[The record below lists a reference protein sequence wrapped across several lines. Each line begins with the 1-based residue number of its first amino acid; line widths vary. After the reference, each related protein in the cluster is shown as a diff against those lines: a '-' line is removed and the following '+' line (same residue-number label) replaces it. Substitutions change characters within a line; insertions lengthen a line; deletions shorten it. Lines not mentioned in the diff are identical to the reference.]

1 MDFHQLKVFASV
13 FRHKSFTKASEEM
26 CVSQPTIS
34 EHIKNLEHEF
44 SCKLFDR
51 LGRAIAPTQRAEK
64 LYPKVL
70 RILDSATRLQEEFKA
85 DEGQVQGEL
94 IIGASTIPGTY
105 ILPRQAC
112 LFRQQFPA
120 TSFEIAIHDSREI
133 TEMVLN
139 HSLLCGV
146 VGARME
152 DQLHYVP
159 LTEDELVL
167 VVAPELANTT
177 NLSTY
182 DFGQLPLIMR
192 EQGSGTRESMSHL
205 LEQAGVSMDSLVVAA
220 TLGSSAAV
228 KEAAKAGLGAAWI
241 SRLAVQDALTRGEL
255 VEIQVPGLSRKRNF
269 YLVSHK
275 KRTLPHHY
283 QVFYEY
289 LRNSLRSGSKGE
301 LREDG
306 DF

>member
-44 SCKLFDR
+44 ACKLFDR
-51 LGRAIAPTQRAEK
+51 LGRAIAPTQRAER

-70 RILDSATRLQEEFKA
+70 RLLDNATRLQEEFKA
-85 DEGQVQGEL
+85 DEGQVLGKL

-105 ILPRQAC
+105 LLPHQAY
-112 LFRQQFPA
+112 LFRQQYPD
-120 TSFEIAIHDSREI
+120 TSFEITIHDSREVI
-133 TEMVLN
+133 GMVLN

-146 VGARME
+146 VGAKME

-167 VVAPELANTT
+167 VAAPGLISTQPLTT
-177 NLSTY
+177 ADLR
-182 DFGQLPLIMR
+182 QIPLIIR
-192 EQGSGTRESMSHL
+192 EEGSGTRESMIHL
-205 LEQAGVSMDSLVVAA
+205 LEQADISIDSIMVVA

-228 KEAAKAGLGAAWI
+228 KEAAKAGLGATWI
-241 SRLAVQDALTRGEL
+241 SRLAVQDALARGEL
-255 VEIQVPGLSRKRNF
+255 IEIQSPGLSRRRNF
-269 YLVSHK
+269 YLVTHK

-283 QVFYEY
+283 QVFYQY
-289 LRNSLRSGSKGE
+289 LRNSLP
-301 LREDG
+301 
-306 DF
+306 

>member
-1 MDFHQLKVFASV
+1 MDFHQPKVFASV
-13 FRHKSFTKASEEM
+13 FRHKSFTKASDEM

-51 LGRAIAPTQRAEK
+51 LGRTIAPTQRAER

-70 RILDSATRLQEEFKA
+70 RLLDNAIRLQEEFKA
-85 DEGQVQGEL
+85 EEGQVQGEL

-112 LFRQQFPA
+112 LFRQQYPD
-120 TSFEIAIHDSREI
+120 TSFEISIHDSREI
-133 TEMVLN
+133 IDMVLN

-146 VGARME
+146 VGAKME
-152 DQLHYVP
+152 NQLHYVP

-167 VVAPELANTT
+167 VAAQGLITTPLLTAADLA
-177 NLSTY
+177 
-182 DFGQLPLIMR
+182 QIPLLMR
-192 EQGSGTRESMSHL
+192 EEGSGTRDSMIHL
-205 LEQAGVSMDSLVVAA
+205 LEEAGISLDTMTVVA

-228 KEAAKAGLGAAWI
+228 KEAVKEGLGAAWI
-241 SRLAVQDALTRGEL
+241 SRIAVQDSLSLGEL
-255 VEIQVPGLSRKRNF
+255 VEIPYPGLFQSRRF
-269 YLVSHK
+269 YLVTHK

-289 LRNSLRSGSKGE
+289 LRASQR
-301 LREDG
+301 
-306 DF
+306 

>member
-51 LGRAIAPTQRAEK
+51 LGRAIAPTQRAES

-70 RILDSATRLQEEFKA
+70 RLIDNATRLQEEFKA

-105 ILPRQAC
+105 ILPRHAC
-112 LFRQQFPA
+112 LFRQQYPA

-133 TEMVLN
+133 ISMVLN

-146 VGARME
+146 VGAKME
-152 DQLHYVP
+152 DHLHYVP

-167 VVAPELANTT
+167 VAAQGLIPAPPVEETDLR
-177 NLSTY
+177 
-182 DFGQLPLIMR
+182 QIPLIIR
-192 EQGSGTRESMSHL
+192 EEGSGTRANMMHL
-205 LEQAGVSMDSLVVAA
+205 LKQANISMDSITVVA

-228 KEAAKAGLGAAWI
+228 KEAAKAGLGATWI
-241 SRLAVQDALTRGEL
+241 SRLAVQDALTRGAL
-255 VEIQVPGLSRKRNF
+255 LEIPVPGISRRRNF
-269 YLVSHK
+269 YLVTHK

-283 QVFYEY
+283 QVFYDY
-289 LRNSLRSGSKGE
+289 LRESQR
-301 LREDG
+301 
-306 DF
+306 